1 MSEIKPKFPPR
12 VQAIWEDCGT
22 YIDTGFHSNE
32 SAAKEL
38 EFFVEKLLQEYTRDL
53 FLAAFTGG
61 VEARDFG
68 YFMKHKG
75 YTHE

>member
-38 EFFVEKLLQEYTRDL
+38 EFFVEKLIASILDDCQYDESTDDALGILQ
-53 FLAAFTGG
+53 
-61 VEARDFG
+61 
-68 YFMKHKG
+68 KKG
-75 YTHE
+75 YL